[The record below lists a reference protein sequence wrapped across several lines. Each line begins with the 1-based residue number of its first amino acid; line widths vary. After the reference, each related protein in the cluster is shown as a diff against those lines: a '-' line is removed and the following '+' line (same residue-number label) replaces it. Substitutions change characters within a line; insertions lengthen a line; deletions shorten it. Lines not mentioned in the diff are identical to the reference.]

1 MQINQLRYFV
11 HVAELGSFSRAATH
25 LNVAQPALSRQIGL
39 LEHEL
44 QVKLLY
50 RHGRGVRLTGPGAE
64 LLNRAI
70 SLLQQ
75 VQEARDAVMADGAR
89 IEGLIRIGLPTWAA
103 QMLLPGAV
111 LRCRREYPLL
121 SISVFESSSVS
132 ILEEWL
138 LSGRIDLAVVGASP
152 LLSRNLTT
160 VPLLRQTI
168 MLVGRVGSEVT
179 SVGDCEFRALGSLPL
194 ILSPS
199 NHGVREALDDA
210 ARECGML
217 LRPEIEVDS
226 FAVAKEFVM
235 QGCGYALLP
244 GEVVRN
250 EVAAGTLW
258 SRDLSR
264 PRVERELLLASSVE
278 RPLTSSGRMV
288 QQILLDEAA
297 KAPVQRSVEPRR
309 RPMENRTRPMAY
321 GGYGEPLPPQ
331 ANARLLDT
339 PLVG

>member
-44 QVKLLY
+44 RVKLLY
-50 RHGRGVRLTGPGAE
+50 RHGRGVRLTGPGTE
-64 LLNRAI
+64 LLNRAV

-75 VQEARDAVMADGAR
+75 VQEARDAVMGDGPR
-89 IEGLIRIGLPTWAA
+89 IEGLVRIGLPTWAA
-103 QMLLPGAV
+103 QMLLPGAM
-111 LRCRREYPLL
+111 LRCRREHPLL

-138 LSGRIDLAVVGASP
+138 LSGRVDLAVVGTSP

-160 VPLLRQTI
+160 VPLLRQAI
-168 MLVGRVGSEVT
+168 MLVGRDGGELPGP
-179 SVGDCEFRALGSLPL
+179 GDCPFRTLASLPL
-194 ILSPS
+194 ILSPPG
-199 NHGVREALDDA
+199 HGVREALDNA

-226 FAVAKEFVM
+226 FAVAKEFAM

-250 EVAAGTLW
+250 EVLAGSLW
-258 SRDLSR
+258 SRDLSW

-278 RPLTSSGRMV
+278 RPLTSSGRVV
-288 QQILLDEAA
+288 QQVLLEEATESPA
-297 KAPVQRSVEPRR
+297 QRSPAQRRKQVEGR
-309 RPMENRTRPMAY
+309 MLSVAF
-321 GGYGEPLPPQ
+321 GGHNSSLVPQ
-331 ANARLLDT
+331 ESA
-339 PLVG
+339 